1 MRHCSPIGTTCNNLP
16 RCFIEHFLKTIG
28 HKKPQLY
35 RSKYVKIAQLCR
47 AAVDIIGIHE
57 EIGRIFQGGAQNL
70 NLKLI
75 EGVNSRL
82 TCRRQIGRII
92 LYPRLELN
100 F

>member
-1 MRHCSPIGTTCNNLP
+1 MIFPAASLNIFSKPSGT
-16 RCFIEHFLKTIG
+16 
-28 HKKPQLY
+28 KKSQLY

-57 EIGRIFQGGAQNL
+57 EIRRIFQGGAQNL

-75 EGVNSRL
+75 EGVNSGL
-82 TCRRQIGRII
+82 TCRRQIGWII
-92 LYPRLELN
+92 VYPRLELN